1 VGLRRLLIIVVASAA
16 FIACN
21 VKGPEQ
27 WRKSD
32 CEKAGEEACLELSG
46 DELDRCV
53 ALYVYDCGKASE
65 P

>member
-1 VGLRRLLIIVVASAA
+1 VGLRRFPIAVVALAV
-16 FIACN
+16 FTACG

-32 CEKAGEEACLELSG
+32 CEKAGEEACLEYSG
-46 DELDRCV
+46 DELNRCV
-53 ALYVYDCGKASE
+53 ALYVYDCGQGGE

>member
-1 VGLRRLLIIVVASAA
+1 LRLRRLSITFAA
-16 FIACN
+16 LTLLTACN

-32 CEKAGEEACLELSG
+32 CEKAGEEACLEYSG
-46 DELDRCV
+46 DELNRCV
-53 ALYVYDCGKASE
+53 ALYVYDCGRVVE